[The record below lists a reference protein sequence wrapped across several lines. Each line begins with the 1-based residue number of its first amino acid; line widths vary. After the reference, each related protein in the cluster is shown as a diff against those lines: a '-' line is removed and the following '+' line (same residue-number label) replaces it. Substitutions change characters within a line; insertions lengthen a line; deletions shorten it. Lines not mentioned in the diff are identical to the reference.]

1 MEIVMT
7 VSFLTTDKA
16 PPPFSNYSQAVQIP
30 AGARIVQVSGQV
42 GVTLSGNLPSEPE
55 QQHELAWRN
64 VLAILDAAN
73 MDHNHITE
81 VTAYV
86 ANHDQVA
93 IYRDVRDRMLQGAR
107 PASTLIVAGLANPD
121 WKVEIAVTAASLDP

>member
-1 MEIVMT
+1 MT
-7 VSFLTTDKA
+7 VSFIKTDKA

-42 GVTLSGNLPSEPE
+42 GVTPSGNLPSDPE

-64 VLAILDAAN
+64 VFAILDAAN
-73 MDHNHITE
+73 MDRSNITE

-86 ANHDQVA
+86 TDHNQVET
-93 IYRDVRDRMLQGAR
+93 YRIVRDRMLDGAQ
-107 PASTLIVAGLANPD
+107 PVSTLIVAGLANPE
-121 WKVEIAVTAASLDP
+121 WKVEIAVTAAKAEA